1 LILIRLIDMG
11 SKSKS
16 KSSSITRRDLLRAAS
31 ITPFATAIPSAQS
44 RTQTS
49 IIDVAGIKVGHF
61 TDRRRP
67 TGCTV
72 ILTEEGAMGGV
83 DVRGAA
89 PGTRETDLLSPL
101 NSVQA
106 VHAIVLAG
114 GSTFG
119 LEAATGVVRYLEEK
133 GIGIETRA
141 ARIPI
146 VPAAILYDLGIGDT
160 KIRPD
165 AEAGYRACKAATD
178 QIPEEGNVGA
188 GSGATVGK
196 LFGMDRAMKG
206 GIGSFAI
213 KLSGGPTVG
222 AIVAVN
228 AVGDIIDPQNGRVI
242 AGARTVD
249 GKKTLGAMAAIMK
262 GEKLPPLMGGTATTI
277 GVVATDAILDKAQA
291 NKIAQMA
298 HDGLARA
305 INPVH
310 TAADGDAI
318 FALATGR
325 SGLKGNV
332 TLIGSLAAEAMAQA
346 IVRAVRAARG
356 IAGIPSANDLT

>member
-1 LILIRLIDMG
+1 MA

-16 KSSSITRRDLLRAAS
+16 ISPSLTRRDLLRAAS
-31 ITPFATAIPSAQS
+31 ITPFASAIPSAQARS
-44 RTQTS
+44 QTS
-49 IIDVAGIKVGHF
+49 IIDIAGIKVGHF

-83 DVRGAA
+83 DVRGAS

-101 NSVQA
+101 NSVQV
-106 VHAIVLAG
+106 VHAVVLAG
-114 GSTFG
+114 GSAFG

-141 ARIPI
+141 ARVPI
-146 VPAAILYDLGIGDT
+146 VPAAILYDLSLGDA

-178 QIPEEGNVGA
+178 QTPEEGNVGA
-188 GSGATVGK
+188 GAGATVGK
-196 LFGMDRAMKG
+196 LFGMERAMKG

-228 AVGDIIDPQNGRVI
+228 AIGDVIDPQSGRVL
-242 AGARTVD
+242 AGARTAD

-262 GEKLPPLMGGTATTI
+262 GEKLPPLMGGTSTTI
-277 GVVATDAILDKAQA
+277 GVIATDAILDKAQA

-325 SGLKGNV
+325 SGHTGNV

-346 IVRAVRAARG
+346 VVRAVRAARG
-356 IAGIPSANDLT
+356 IAGIPSAHDLT